1 MRLAY
6 VAAAFAVAGF
16 LFAKPGQLE
25 AQTRVAIGAGD
36 IGGVVTGP
44 RGPEAG
50 VWVIA
55 ETRDLPTRYAKMV
68 VTDDQGRYVVPDLP
82 KAKYQVWVRGYGL
95 IDSPKVAAVPGQ
107 QLDLTAVAASNGA
120 AAAQYYPAIYWYAML
135 KIPDKDQFGGKS
147 NIPEKISQADWLT
160 TIKNQSC
167 VGCHQLGQLSTR
179 TIPDGLGEFKNGEEA
194 WIRRIQAGQASTLM
208 INQLAGRLGGVPF
221 KYFGDW
227 TDRVAQGE
235 LPFAKPPRPQGIER
249 NIVVT
254 TWDWGN
260 EKKYLHDLISSDKR
274 NPSVNANGALYGSPE
289 YSTDQL
295 PVLDPKTAKV
305 SYLTPPEGADVPEA
319 LGPGHS
325 AIEKPLAASA
335 YWGMEKIWD
344 TKFDNHNDM
353 FDAKGRVWMTGTNHA
368 PGTPAFCRKGSNNPY
383 AKAFPIDSS
392 ERQLAVFD
400 PNTAKFTFIDT
411 CFNTHHLQFGFDD
424 HNTLWTSGGG
434 PVAGWLDTKVLD
446 ETGDAEKAQ
455 GWAPYVLDTNGNGKL
470 DDYTEPGQPADPN
483 KDMRVSGGPYAV
495 MPNPVDGSVWYTM
508 FPNPS
513 GLLRFDPKT
522 KLSEIYYIPMPG
534 FGARGGDIDSKGI
547 VWVSLASGHLGSFD
561 RSKCKG
567 PLNGPTATGNHC
579 PEGWTFFKYPGPGF
593 QGIGDNSAEASYY
606 TWVDQHNAVGLGNDV
621 PISTANENDG
631 FAALVDGKMVTLRVP
646 YPLGFYA
653 KGLDARIDD
662 PQAGWKGRGLWSSE
676 GDRTPWLKEG
686 GKGMIPLAVHIQVRP
701 DPLAH

>member
-25 AQTRVAIGAGD
+25 AQTRVAIDADD

-44 RGPEAG
+44 GGPEAG

-95 IDSPKVAAVPGQ
+95 IDSPKVDAVPGQ

-179 TIPDGLGEFKNGEEA
+179 TIPASLGEFKNGEEA